1 MNARECLSRTI
12 LLCRDYVRPTFADEE
27 VLHRLQSLRILCVS
41 DLRNLSSHSGQVGII
56 TLVSL
61 LSRMGMQVCLSI
73 PDTELLYAA
82 TPLSGASV
90 REVLLSSSGK
100 LMPGANVSQWA
111 DSDVD
116 LVFALGD
123 STVEHGRAPLWR
135 LIASDWGG
143 DLALD
148 GEIGPRPFVGEWPIG
163 AMVSGALAA
172 GEAFKLAMRGMPLEG
187 AFAQELFEACRSCH
201 CEFDVVPI
209 AADGVDL
216 GVVDII
222 SGGAISQA
230 TLYALLRLPRVR
242 FRGRIFDDDKT
253 EPPNLNRN
261 MLTLVEDV
269 GTSKVGVVERRC
281 NPDLSIRGVAERFPG
296 KSVELET
303 LAERVVVGV
312 DHIPSRWEVQRRA
325 PGVLMVGA
333 TSHFNVSSSSHAPNE
348 ACCGCLHPVDEPDGQ
363 AAMPI
368 PTVSFVSF
376 WAGLATAV
384 RLIRECLGKR
394 YPPSRQQ
401 LWLSPLRMDR
411 PLGAWWMPV
420 PPSKNC
426 PVQCS
431 LARRLSALAM

>member
-1 MNARECLSRTI
+1 MNAWECLSRTI
-12 LLCRDYVRPTFADEE
+12 LLCRDYVRPTFSDEE
-27 VLHRLQSLRILCVS
+27 VLQRLQSLRILCVS
-41 DLRNLSSHSGQVGII
+41 DLRNLSSHSGQVGIV

-100 LMPGANVSQWA
+100 LIPGANVTQGA

-123 STVEHGRAPLWR
+123 STVENGRAPLWR
-135 LIASDWGG
+135 LTASDWGG

-148 GEIGPRPFVGEWPIG
+148 GELEPRRFVGEWPVG
-163 AMVSGALAA
+163 AMVSAALAA

-187 AFAQELFEACRSCH
+187 AYAQELFEACRSCH
-201 CEFDVVPI
+201 CEFGVVPI
-209 AADGVDL
+209 AAEGIDL

-222 SGGAISQA
+222 SGGAITQA
-230 TLYALLRLPRVR
+230 TLFALLRLPRAR
-242 FRGRIFDDDKT
+242 LRGRIFDDDET

-269 GTSKVGVVERRC
+269 GTSKVGVVEQRSSP
-281 NPDLSIRGVAERFPG
+281 NFSIRGIAERFPE
-296 KSVELET
+296 KSAELET

-312 DHIPSRWEVQRRA
+312 DHIPSRWEVQRRSA
-325 PGVLMVGA
+325 GLVVVGA
-333 TSHFNVSSSSHAPNE
+333 TSHFNVSSSCHAPDE
-348 ACCGCLHPVDEPDGQ
+348 PCCGCLHPVDEPDGQ
-363 AAMPI
+363 IMIPI

-376 WAGLATAV
+376 WAGLVTAV
-384 RLIRECLGKR
+384 RLIRGCLGKR
-394 YPPSRQQ
+394 WPPTRQQ

-420 PPSKNC
+420 APSKNC

-431 LARRLSALAM
+431 SARALGQ